1 MIMDE
6 NKADSASD
14 KFYMEQLDKGL
25 IMNVFKDGTWGSIR
39 NLEMKYKTSLTSLE
53 SFLLKSQK

>member
-1 MIMDE
+1 MDE

-14 KFYMEQLDKGL
+14 MFYIKQLDKGL
-25 IMNVFKDGTWGSIR
+25 MMNVFKDGTWGSIKT
-39 NLEMKYKTSLTSLE
+39 LDIKYETPLTGLE